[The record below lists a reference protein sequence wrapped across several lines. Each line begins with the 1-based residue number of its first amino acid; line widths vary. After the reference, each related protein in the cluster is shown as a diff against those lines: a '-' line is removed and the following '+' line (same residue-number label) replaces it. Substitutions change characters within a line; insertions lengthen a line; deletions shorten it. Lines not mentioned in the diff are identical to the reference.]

1 MKALESHLG
10 GRDAVLSP
18 HATSAG
24 NLPAID
30 AITDR
35 LVGHLQELGNLADR
49 EPLWFWFE
57 GVQVT
62 QGSEECPLRCWTEGE
77 RQVGHS
83 LSFHAS
89 YVHLLYRGLYLYMGQ
104 MSIDTSGW

>member
-35 LVGHLQELGNLADR
+35 LVGDFQKLGDLADR
-49 EPLWFWFE
+49 EPLRFWFQ
-57 GVQVT
+57 GVQVA
-62 QGSEECPLRCWTEGE
+62 QGSEERPLGCWTESE
-77 RQVGHS
+77 RQVGHP
-83 LSFHAS
+83 LPFHAS
-89 YVHLLYRGLYLYMGQ
+89 HVHLLYRGLYLYLGQ
-104 MSIDTSGW
+104 MSIDTTG